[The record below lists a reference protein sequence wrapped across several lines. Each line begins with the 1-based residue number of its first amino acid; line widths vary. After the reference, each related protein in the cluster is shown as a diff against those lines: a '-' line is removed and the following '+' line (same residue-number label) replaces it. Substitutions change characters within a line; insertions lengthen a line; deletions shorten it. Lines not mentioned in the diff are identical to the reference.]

1 MSTTAQVLHITS
13 DTGDWS
19 ASHDGLGVSSYQA
32 IQDEVGN
39 VVALVVAQ
47 SDDYYA
53 DPDPEPYSRLFA
65 ASPQMLQALR
75 AIVPELRGLALM
87 SDEAARLVGIAEA
100 AIRATGERA

>member
-53 DPDPEPYSRLFA
+53 DPNPEPYSRLFA
-65 ASPQMLQALR
+65 AAPDLLEACKRLTSLMRLAGWEGDDATQFGLH
-75 AIVPELRGLALM
+75 AIGK
-87 SDEAARLVGIAEA
+87 
-100 AIRATGERA
+100 ATGERA